1 MIYFP
6 SLRTG
11 DVSPRSA
18 SIHFVTLGHHPPS
31 PLKWSVQSYPAFRRN
46 ILPLSSREDCTNV
59 RTQKAT
65 IWLDAS
71 TSHFFR
77 TWMFSAPEGRYV
89 KHKHAVENL
98 EQQFQLK
105 NEMFVWNN
113 LKEYVTG
120 GHERRLQ
127 MPWNCHVRQMM
138 DIRNCSSTPST
149 THFVP
154 VCSTSTTN
162 YIKTQEK
169 RTWLLQTPQRVV
181 LLKKL
186 YMM

>member
-1 MIYFP
+1 MSRTLVCRFESFEETRYFYLP
-6 SLRTG
+6 PKRWYLLSDLVLTAGDIFSKFSTG

-31 PLKWSVQSYPAFRRN
+31 PLKRSVQSYPAFRRN

-98 EQQFQLK
+98 EEQLQLK
-105 NEMFVWNN
+105 NEIFVWNN
-113 LKEYVTG
+113 LRVRD
-120 GHERRLQ
+120 RR
-127 MPWNCHVRQMM
+127 
-138 DIRNCSSTPST
+138 SSKA
-149 THFVP
+149 
-154 VCSTSTTN
+154 TTN
-162 YIKTQEK
+162 AVELSCTSNDGYQ
-169 RTWLLQTPQRVV
+169 
-181 LLKKL
+181 KL
-186 YMM
+186 